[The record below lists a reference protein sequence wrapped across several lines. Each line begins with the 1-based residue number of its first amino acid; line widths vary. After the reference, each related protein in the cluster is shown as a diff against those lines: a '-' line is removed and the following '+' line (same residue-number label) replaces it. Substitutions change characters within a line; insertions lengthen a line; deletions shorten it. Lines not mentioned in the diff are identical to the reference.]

1 MRKNIQLLLLLLAFL
16 PITAFAQF
24 AEKLESAVTMYN
36 KLRVDKT
43 SPTRDILKQT
53 EACEQLLREVI
64 GGGSPEEQATAKY
77 FLAVLI
83 QVRGEKYYDADIRDF
98 SKVSSILKSVAS
110 EFDRLEPEVFPFR
123 YKFEGKNY
131 VVKYPD
137 FIYTRRQFY
146 AELAEMYYRESD
158 VVNFDKY
165 AQKAQNIFIEGDYFA
180 PYLMEYFGF
189 LLHKTNAEK
198 NQDVQGAI
206 NYYGLMSVSNRELVN
221 NGESGTK
228 FIKKN
233 IAYVLS
239 NKVAPVGW
247 DPNGSESLTIA
258 NNLTKSGDLDSLAC
272 VLYSQAVDKGASLG
286 YDQQW
291 QVLDLYH
298 THAFKAAGTK
308 LSNKILASLPPT
320 NCNDLERLA
329 PYFGK
334 FGDAT
339 KSAAIQ
345 KTAEK
350 CREEARKRAE
360 EAEKRRQRELRK
372 ASRNR
377 VYLGAY
383 VLRMVQRPQ
392 YIDLGGTL
400 DIPTGNRSRLELSYM
415 MARNDQDYMLMER
428 LKDSGEFDSDYK
440 NPHWDGFYAHIGY
453 KKMER
458 SYGSRSSAYKGF
470 LVTYNQR
477 NFQPALTNVVEE
489 STGSVVAYDAPFEPK
504 LTSYGFMFNMGS
516 LWLGKGIG
524 RDFYFGMGATYNTF
538 DLNNTTWP
546 TEQYNY
552 TNPLL
557 GFRKEAFW
565 GFQVRMGMTLGLSL

>member
-1 MRKNIQLLLLLLAFL
+1 MKKNTQLLLLLLAFL
-16 PITAFAQF
+16 PMTSFAQF

-36 KLRVDKT
+36 QLRVDKT

-53 EACEQLLREVI
+53 ETCEQLLREVI
-64 GGGSPEEQATAKY
+64 SGGSTEEQATAKY

-83 QVRGEKYYDADIRDF
+83 QIRAEKYYDADIRDL
-98 SKVSSILKSVAS
+98 SKVSSILKSIVS

-123 YKFEGKNY
+123 YKYQEKNY
-131 VVKYPD
+131 IVKYPD
-137 FIYTRRQFY
+137 FVYTRRLFY
-146 AELAEMYYRESD
+146 SELAEMYYRESD

-165 AQKAQNIFIEGDYFA
+165 AGKAKSIFVEGDYFA

-198 NQDVQGAI
+198 NQYLQSAI
-206 NYYGLMSVSNRELVN
+206 NYYGLMPAANRELVN
-221 NGESGTK
+221 NGASGTT

-233 IAYVLS
+233 VGYVLS
-239 NKVAPVGW
+239 NKVAPVNW
-247 DPNGSESLTIA
+247 DPTGSESLTIA

-345 KTAEK
+345 KTAQK
-350 CREEARKRAE
+350 CREDAQKRADD
-360 EAEKRRQRELRK
+360 AEKRRQKELRK

-400 DIPTGNRSRLELSYM
+400 DIPTGRSSRLELSYM
-415 MARNDQDYMLMER
+415 MARNDQDYLLMER
-428 LKDSGEFDSDYK
+428 LKDSGQFDSDYK

-453 KKMER
+453 KKMAR
-458 SYGSRSSAYKGF
+458 SYGSRSSAYQGF

-489 STGSVVAYDAPFEPK
+489 SSGNVVAYDAPFEPK
-504 LTSYGFMFNMGS
+504 LTAYGFMLNVGS

-524 RDFYFGMGATYNTF
+524 RDFYLGMGATYNTF
-538 DLNNTTWP
+538 DLNNSTWP
-546 TEQYNY
+546 TQQYNY

-557 GFRKEAFW
+557 SSRKETFW
-565 GFQVRMGMTLGLSL
+565 GFQVRIGMTLGLAL

>member
-1 MRKNIQLLLLLLAFL
+1 MKRNTHLLLLLLAFL
-16 PITAFAQF
+16 PMTSFAQF
-24 AEKLESAVTMYN
+24 AEKLETAVTMYN
-36 KLRVDKT
+36 QLRADKT
-43 SPTRDILKQT
+43 ALARDILKQT
-53 EACEQLLREVI
+53 ETCEQLLREVVS
-64 GGGSPEEQATAKY
+64 GGSTEEQATAQY

-83 QVRGEKYYDADIRDF
+83 KVRAEQYFKPEIRDWA
-98 SKVSSILKSVAS
+98 KVSSNLKSVVS

-123 YKFEGKNY
+123 YKYEGKNFI
-131 VVKYPD
+131 VKYPD
-137 FIYTRRQFY
+137 FVYTRREFY
-146 AELAEMYYRESD
+146 SELAEMYYRESD
-158 VVNFDKY
+158 VANFDKY
-165 AQKAQNIFIEGDYFA
+165 AGKAQNIFVEGDYFA

-189 LLHKTNAEK
+189 FLHKTNAEK
-198 NQDVQGAI
+198 NQDLQAAI
-206 NYYGLMSVSNRELVN
+206 HYYGLMSVANRELVN

-239 NKVAPVGW
+239 NKVAPVNW
-247 DPNGSESLTIA
+247 YPTGSESLTIA
-258 NNLTKSGDLDSLAC
+258 NNLTKSGDLDSLAGL
-272 VLYSQAVDKGASLG
+272 LYSQAINKGIVLG

-298 THAFKAAGTK
+298 NNGFKTAGMT
-308 LSNKILASLPPT
+308 LSNKILTALPPT

-329 PYFGK
+329 PYFAK

-339 KSAAIQ
+339 KGAAIQ

-350 CREEARKRAE
+350 CRKDAQDRAE
-360 EAEKRRQRELRK
+360 EAERRRQKELRK
-372 ASRNR
+372 ANRDR

-400 DIPTGNRSRLELSYM
+400 DIPAGRNTRLEFSYL

-440 NPHWDGFYAHIGY
+440 NPHWDGFYAHFGY

-458 SYGSRSSAYKGF
+458 PGSRSSAYQGV
-470 LVTYNQR
+470 LLTYNQR
-477 NFQPALTNVVEE
+477 NFQPTLTNVVQE
-489 STGSVVAYDAPFEPK
+489 STGTVVAYDAPFEPK
-504 LTSYGFMFNMGS
+504 LTAYGIMFNMGAM
-516 LWLGKGIG
+516 WFGNGVG
-524 RDFYFGMGATYNTF
+524 RDFYLGMGATYNLF
-538 DLNNTTWP
+538 DRNNDTWLP
-546 TEQYNY
+546 EQYNF

-557 GFRKEAFW
+557 GFRKETFIS
-565 GFQVRMGMTLGLSL
+565 FQIRIGMTIGFAL